1 MRKLLITGLA
11 TATLLI
17 GGLLVW
23 NAQAATATGLGGLSP
38 LTKSYSP
45 VENVGCWCGPYRC
58 ACRRYYGPRYY
69 GYWGPRPYYRW
80 RY

>member
-1 MRKLLITGLA
+1 MRNLLITGLA

-17 GGLLVW
+17 GGSLVW
-23 NAQAATATGLGGLSP
+23 NAKATPTTAPLG
-38 LTKSYSP
+38 KSYSP

-58 ACRRYYGPRYY
+58 ACRRYWRPRYY

>member
-17 GGLLVW
+17 GGSLVS
-23 NAQAATATGLGGLSP
+23 NAQAATTAGLGGLAP

-58 ACRRYYGPRYY
+58 ACRRYHGPRYY
-69 GYWGPRPYYRW
+69 G
-80 RY
+80 